1 MGDVGGLDEATS
13 EERALAAEKALMRLQ
28 TQAWDEVGSDIA
40 RVLQVLNE
48 VRDPA
53 RPPVTLDDLRAALP
67 ELVGPLFGGPFDLDV
82 HPGTS
87 EWRQQVLRLQTALG
101 RA

>member
-1 MGDVGGLDEATS
+1 MKDLPPEVL
-13 EERALAAEKALMRLQ
+13 AEKALWRLQ
-28 TQAWDEVGSDIA
+28 TQAWDEVGPDVVA
-40 RVLQVLNE
+40 VLQVLNE

-53 RPPVTLDDLRAALP
+53 RPPVTLHDLRVALP
-67 ELVGPLFGGPFDLDV
+67 ALVDALLGGPFDLEV